1 MSGHVVGGRYRLQ
14 QQLGRGGMA
23 SVWRAQDIRLDRG
36 AAVKVLDPVWRADP
50 VALERLRQEAYSVA
64 GLAHEHIVGVYDF
77 DVSGDSAYLV
87 MELVD
92 GRSVS
97 ELLVQH
103 GPMSVDEAVT
113 IAAQTC
119 DALGAAHAAGIV
131 HRDIKPSNI
140 LVGPAGVVKVCDFGL
155 ARLQRAAAEA
165 ALTGTGTVV
174 GTCQYMAP
182 EQALGERVDGRSDL
196 YAVGCLLY
204 MMLVG
209 APPFNGVN
217 PIDVLDLHLNEPPVP
232 LLAHRADVPPALQQ
246 LVDELLAKDRADRPA
261 TAWSVRDRLTTIG
274 GASAASSSDTDPP
287 TTELHA
293 AEDWPTQPTVV
304 SPTVAGTA
312 VAATSDDTI
321 PTGHH
326 RAWVTTTPVL
336 RWHRRWVSDWVAVLV
351 AVAVATVVLV
361 AIILAGGGDRGT
373 STGAPPPLRS
383 TVPPGVASTSAEPAS
398 SVEPSRSTPSSAA
411 RSSRTVAPTTASA
424 RAAAVDQVTGLAAL
438 LQQRAEAGTLRPKA
452 ARTLLRDLNRVVRS
466 LGAGENDQA
475 AERFTEFRDRVAELR
490 NDGELTGALPDLD
503 RIAESLD
510 AG

>member
-1 MSGHVVGGRYRLQ
+1 MSGNLVGGRYRLQ

-23 SVWRAQDIRLDRG
+23 SVWRAQDIRLDRS
-36 AAVKVLDPVWRADP
+36 AAVKLLDPVWRTDP
-50 VALERLRQEAYSVA
+50 VALERLRQEAHSVA

-77 DVSGDSAYLV
+77 DVAGESAYLV

-97 ELLVQH
+97 ELLVEQ
-103 GPMSVDEAVT
+103 GPMSVEEAVT

-155 ARLQRAAAEA
+155 ARLHRAAAQA
-165 ALTGTGTVV
+165 ALTTSGTVV

-232 LLAHRADVPPALQQ
+232 LRAHRGDIPPALQQ

-261 TAWSVRDRLTTIG
+261 TAWSVRDRLTAIG
-274 GASAASSSDTDPP
+274 GVPAASSRDTDLP
-287 TTELHA
+287 ESRFQV
-293 AEDWPTQPTVV
+293 AEDGPTQPTVV
-304 SPTVAGTA
+304 NPTVVG
-312 VAATSDDTI
+312 TSDDTVA
-321 PTGHH
+321 TGRH
-326 RAWVTTTPVL
+326 RTWATAPVL

-351 AVAVATVVLV
+351 AVATATVVLA
-361 AIILAGGGDRGT
+361 AIMLAVGADPGT
-373 STGAPPPLRS
+373 SIGAPPPVRL
-383 TVPPGVASTSAEPAS
+383 TAPPEIAAASAQPSPS
-398 SVEPSRSTPSSAA
+398 IEPSRSTPSQPAPST
-411 RSSRTVAPTTASA
+411 RTASPTTTPAPA
-424 RAAAVDQVTGLAAL
+424 PAVDQITALAAL
-438 LQQRAEAGTLRPKA
+438 LQQRADAGTLPPKA
-452 ARTLLRDLNRVVRS
+452 AKTLLRDLNGVLRS
-466 LGAGENDQA
+466 LSAGATDQA
-475 AERFTEFRDRVAELR
+475 TQRFAEFRDRVTTLR
-490 NDGELTGALPDLD
+490 SDGELTGALPDLD

>member
-23 SVWRAQDIRLDRG
+23 SVWRAQDLRLDRS

-50 VALERLRQEAYSVA
+50 VALERLRQEAHSVA

-77 DVSGDSAYLV
+77 DVAGDSAYLV

-103 GPMSVDEAVT
+103 GPMSVKEAVT

-155 ARLQRAAAEA
+155 ARLHRAAAEA
-165 ALTGTGTVV
+165 ALTGTGTAV

-182 EQALGERVDGRSDL
+182 EQALGEKVDGRSDL

-232 LLAHRADVPPALQQ
+232 LRAHRADVPPALQQ

-261 TAWSVRDRLTTIG
+261 RAWSVRDRLTTIS
-274 GASAASSSDTDPP
+274 GASAASDTDPP
-287 TTELHA
+287 TTELRA
-293 AEDWPTQPTVV
+293 AEDWPTVV
-304 SPTVAGTA
+304 GTA
-312 VAATSDDTI
+312 VTATPDDTI
-321 PTGHH
+321 PNGRH

-336 RWHRRWVSDWVAVLV
+336 TWHRRWVSDWVAVLV
-351 AVAVATVVLV
+351 AVAVATVVLA
-361 AIILAGGGDRGT
+361 AIMLAGGGERAT
-373 STGAPPPLRS
+373 SVSPPAPIRL
-383 TVPPGVASTSAEPAS
+383 TVPPGSAATSAEPAPS
-398 SVEPSRSTPSSAA
+398 PEPVRSTPSPAA
-411 RSSRTVAPTTASA
+411 RSTRTVAPTTAPA
-424 RAAAVDQVTGLAAL
+424 RATAVEQITGLAAL
-438 LQQRAEAGTLRPKA
+438 LQQRVDAGTLRPKA
-452 ARTLLRDLNRVVRS
+452 ARTLLRDLNRVLRS
-466 LGAGENDQA
+466 LNAGENDQA
-475 AERFTEFRDRVAELR
+475 ADGLAEFRRRVDELR

>member
-23 SVWRAQDIRLDRG
+23 SVWRAQDIRLDRS
-36 AAVKVLDPVWRADP
+36 AAVKLLDPVWRADP
-50 VALERLRQEAYSVA
+50 VALERLRQEAHSVA

-77 DVSGDSAYLV
+77 DVAGESAYLV

-97 ELLVQH
+97 ELLVQY
-103 GPMSVDEAVT
+103 GPMSIEEAVT

-119 DALGAAHAAGIV
+119 DALGAAHEAGIV

-140 LVGPAGVVKVCDFGL
+140 LVGPGGVVKVCDFGL

-182 EQALGERVDGRSDL
+182 EQALGEKVDGRSDL

-204 MMLVG
+204 MMLTG
-209 APPFNGVN
+209 APPFNGEN

-232 LLAHRADVPPALQQ
+232 LRAHRDDIPRALQQ

-274 GASAASSSDTDPP
+274 DASAASWGATDPP
-287 TTELHA
+287 TTGLHA
-293 AEDWPTQPTVV
+293 GEDWPTQPTVV

-312 VAATSDDTI
+312 VAATFDDTV
-321 PTGHH
+321 PTGRH

-336 RWHRRWVSDWVAVLV
+336 TWHRRWVSDWVAVLV
-351 AVAVATVVLV
+351 AIAMVTVGLA
-361 AIILAGGGDRGT
+361 AIMLAGGGDRDT
-373 STGAPPPLRS
+373 SISAPPPLRL
-383 TVPPGVASTSAEPAS
+383 TAPPEAAATPDEPALS
-398 SVEPSRSTPSSAA
+398 IEPTQSAPSPAAPST
-411 RSSRTVAPTTASA
+411 RTVAPSTLPA
-424 RAAAVDQVTGLAAL
+424 RATAVQQITGLAAL
-438 LQQRAEAGTLRPKA
+438 LQQRADAGTLRPKA
-452 ARTLLRDLNRVVRS
+452 ARTLLRDLNGVVRS
-466 LGAGENDQA
+466 LNAGENDQA
-475 AERFTEFRDRVAELR
+475 AQRFAEFRDRVTELR
-490 NDGELTGALPDLD
+490 SDGELTGALPDLD
-503 RIAESLD
+503 RIAESI
-510 AG
+510 AVG